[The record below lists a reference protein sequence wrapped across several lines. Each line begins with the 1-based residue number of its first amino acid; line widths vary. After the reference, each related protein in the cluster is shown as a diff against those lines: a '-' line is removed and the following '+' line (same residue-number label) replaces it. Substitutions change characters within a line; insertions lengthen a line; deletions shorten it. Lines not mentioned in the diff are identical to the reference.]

1 MEIKDCKKVCVRN
14 KTEDLNLNVLSRITG
29 IKESKILTKHISCEC
44 KRKFDGRK
52 CNSVQWWNNNK
63 CRCECKKHQVC
74 EKDYVWNSATCSFE
88 HGKYFKING
97 QFSDYV

>member
-1 MEIKDCKKVCVRN
+1 M
-14 KTEDLNLNVLSRITG
+14 LSRITG